1 MEPIGLCGGGLV
13 ALALILVAIIG
24 VALLGGGVVLFLAK
38 LGALVD
44 AWRRPDARS
53 GRTTTRWSRATYLR
67 SQMNRRQPE
76 LVFPSRRDRIQAHKR

>member
-24 VALLGGGVVLFLAK
+24 VALLGGGVVLVIAK

-44 AWRRPDARS
+44 VWRRPDARGEANDYS
-53 GRTTTRWSRATYLR
+53 LEQSNA
-67 SQMNRRQPE
+67 SQKPDE
-76 LVFPSRRDRIQAHKR
+76 PPSV